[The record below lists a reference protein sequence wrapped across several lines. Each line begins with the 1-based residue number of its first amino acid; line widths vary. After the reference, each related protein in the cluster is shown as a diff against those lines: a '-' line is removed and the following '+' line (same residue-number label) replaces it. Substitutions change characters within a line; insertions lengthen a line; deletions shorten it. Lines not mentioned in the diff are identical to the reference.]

1 MKIKSL
7 FANIISPKVNEC
19 KRYKFGII
27 TPMDNYFKVKTC
39 TDPKSFS
46 RGWGGGP
53 RDIFVSWRLFRKFEF
68 ESTPLIRACLRL
80 HHRGDI
86 MMINNAG
93 FSTVFLHTLSFSF
106 PMRDMTAKCRA
117 QCTF

>member
-1 MKIKSL
+1 M
-7 FANIISPKVNEC
+7 NEC
-19 KRYKFGII
+19 KRYKFGIM
-27 TPMDNYFKVKTC
+27 TPMDNYFRVKTC
-39 TDPKSFS
+39 ADTKSFS

-53 RDIFVSWRLFRKFEF
+53 RDNFVSWRLFRKFEF

-86 MMINNAG
+86 MRINSAG
-93 FSTVFLHTLSFSF
+93 FSIVFLHTLSFSF
-106 PMRDMTAKCRA
+106 PVRDMTAKCRA

>member
-19 KRYKFGII
+19 KRYKFGIM
-27 TPMDNYFKVKTC
+27 TPMDNYFRVKTC
-39 TDPKSFS
+39 ADTKSFS

-53 RDIFVSWRLFRKFEF
+53 RDNFVSWRLFRKFEF
-68 ESTPLIRACLRL
+68 ESTPLNRALKASSQ
-80 HHRGDI
+80 RGHNEDKQCRVL
-86 MMINNAG
+86 N
-93 FSTVFLHTLSFSF
+93 SFLHTLSFSF
-106 PMRDMTAKCRA
+106 PVRDMTAKCRA